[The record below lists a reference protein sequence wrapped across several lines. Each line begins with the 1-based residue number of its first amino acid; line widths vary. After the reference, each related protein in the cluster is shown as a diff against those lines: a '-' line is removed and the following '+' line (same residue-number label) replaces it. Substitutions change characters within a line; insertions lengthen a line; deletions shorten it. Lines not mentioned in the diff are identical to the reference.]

1 MSIFDFIKKGP
12 SAQTGANSAGSAVAG
27 AESAEILAN
36 LVLNTIDSGV
46 VIVLPTGVIEYINPA
61 AVSLLGGQMA
71 QNFLGA
77 KLEDILKLENGQG
90 VAIPA
95 QNNLVFYAV
104 NNGQNYTTREY
115 FLVNLQGQK
124 KPVAF
129 KIITAHSPKNERI
142 VTFYD
147 ITSELEAESEQTEFI
162 STASHEMRTPVASI
176 EGYLGLALNP
186 KTATIDERAKKYLE
200 EAHKSSQHLGKLFR
214 DLLDVT
220 KLDDKRIKA
229 HLLPIE
235 VTSTVRS
242 IAEGQIP
249 KMSEKNIHFTFGSS
263 SSANING
270 GRVINQEVFAAVDV
284 DFLREIINNLIENA
298 IKYTNNGGGIWVNV
312 RGDGDRVL
320 INVTD
325 TGIGISPE
333 DSKHVFQ
340 KFYRA
345 DNSETRTIGGTG
357 LGLYIVKERVEA
369 MSGSTWVESTFGE
382 GSTFYVAFPRLTY
395 EEYLRRKQI
404 EANTQAMTPQNSA
417 TSTPAVSASNENQI
431 PANENQ
437 NPAPMQYSTETTT
450 PGQVAAPA
458 VAPAAAPVSTTTN
471 TPIQT
476 EAPMQAPTE
485 TTIPTQEPATTPTM
499 MNAPIQTPAPA
510 QTPTVSTAPVQAP
523 APAPTEPVMPA
534 PTEPTASSAPAAPT
548 ETATSSTPVAP
559 MTPATPVMPATSTTQ
574 SNPFLQNST
583 TPTQNTPASP
593 TTPNTQNIPTA
604 PINPAPTPAA
614 TANPVSAPITPAN
627 PAPTPATPTNLT
639 MPTPPITPTNP
650 NILNK

>member
-12 SAQTGANSAGSAVAG
+12 GAQAGANSAGGAVAG

-46 VIVLPTGVIEYINPA
+46 IIVLSTGVIEYINPA
-61 AVSLLGGQMA
+61 AVSLLGGQMS

-229 HLLPIE
+229 HLTPIE

-249 KMSEKNIHFTFGSS
+249 KMSEKDIHFTFGSS
-263 SSANING
+263 SSANMNG

-404 EANTQAMTPQNSA
+404 EANTQAMTPQNSVA
-417 TSTPAVSASNENQI
+417 SNPAVSASNENQ
-431 PANENQ
+431 P
-437 NPAPMQYSTETTT
+437 PAPMQFSTEVTT
-450 PGQVAAPA
+450 PISAAT
-458 VAPAAAPVSTTTN
+458 PVSTTMN

-476 EAPMQAPTE
+476 ETPMQAQTAS
-485 TTIPTQEPATTPTM
+485 TTSI
-499 MNAPIQTPAPA
+499 
-510 QTPTVSTAPVQAP
+510 QAP
-523 APAPTEPVMPA
+523 APATAEPAASATPTVQTEPAAPSAPTAPITPAAPVMPA
-534 PTEPTASSAPAAPT
+534 
-548 ETATSSTPVAP
+548 
-559 MTPATPVMPATSTTQ
+559 MQ
-574 SNPFLQNST
+574 FNPFLQNSA
-583 TPTQNTPASP
+583 TPTQNAPASP
-593 TTPNTQNIPTA
+593 TVPNTQSIPTA
-604 PINPAPTPAA
+604 PINPDSTPAA
-614 TANPVSAPITPAN
+614 TVNPVSTPITPVN
-627 PAPTPATPTNLT
+627 PAPTQAAPINPS

>member
-12 SAQTGANSAGSAVAG
+12 GAQAGANSAGGAVAG

-46 VIVLPTGVIEYINPA
+46 IIVLPTGVIEYINPA

-229 HLLPIE
+229 HLTPIE

-263 SSANING
+263 SSANMNG

-404 EANTQAMTPQNSA
+404 EANTQAMTPQNSI
-417 TSTPAVSASNENQI
+417 ASVPNDSSPNKNQT

-437 NPAPMQYSTETTT
+437 NPASMQFPTETTT
-450 PGQVAAPA
+450 PTPV
-458 VAPAAAPVSTTTN
+458 AAPVSATMN
-471 TPIQT
+471 MSVQA
-476 EAPMQAPTE
+476 EAPMQAPTVS
-485 TTIPTQEPATTPTM
+485 TTP
-499 MNAPIQTPAPA
+499 IQASAPAPA
-510 QTPTVSTAPVQAP
+510 QTPTTSATPVQAP
-523 APAPTEPVMPA
+523 APAPSAANA
-534 PTEPTASSAPAAPT
+534 PTAPATQANPVVQANPFIQNPVSPAQTVTASAQN
-548 ETATSSTPVAP
+548 PVAP
-559 MTPATPVMPATSTTQ
+559 TQGATSPAHDMASPAQNTPATP
-574 SNPFLQNST
+574 
-583 TPTQNTPASP
+583 
-593 TTPNTQNIPTA
+593 
-604 PINPAPTPAA
+604 INPS
-614 TANPVSAPITPAN
+614 PVSAPTINSA
-627 PAPTPATPTNLT
+627 

>member
-12 SAQTGANSAGSAVAG
+12 GAQTGANSTGGAVAG

-46 VIVLPTGVIEYINPA
+46 IIVLPTGVIEYINPA

-229 HLLPIE
+229 HLTPIE

-263 SSANING
+263 SSANMNG

-417 TSTPAVSASNENQI
+417 SSVPKDSSPNENQT
-431 PANENQ
+431 PANKNQ
-437 NPAPMQYSTETTT
+437 NPAPMQYSTETTAPT
-450 PGQVAAPA
+450 PV
-458 VAPAAAPVSTTTN
+458 AAPVSTTMN
-471 TPIQT
+471 TPVQT
-476 EAPMQAPTE
+476 EAPMQAQT
-485 TTIPTQEPATTPTM
+485 ASAM
-499 MNAPIQTPAPA
+499 PI
-510 QTPTVSTAPVQAP
+510 QAP
-523 APAPTEPVMPA
+523 APVTTEATAPSVPVAPTEPAALSA
-534 PTEPTASSAPAAPT
+534 PT
-548 ETATSSTPVAP
+548 AP
-559 MTPATPVMPATSTTQ
+559 MAPATPVMPATSTTQ

-583 TPTQNTPASP
+583 TPTQNTPASS
-593 TTPNTQNIPTA
+593 TAPNTQNIPTA
-604 PINPAPTPAA
+604 PINPVPTSA
-614 TANPVSAPITPAN
+614 TPVNPVSTPITPAN
-627 PAPTPATPTNLT
+627 PAQTPAAPISPS

>member
-12 SAQTGANSAGSAVAG
+12 GAQTGANSAGSAVAG

-263 SSANING
+263 SSANMNG

-404 EANTQAMTPQNSA
+404 EANTQAMTPQNSIA
-417 TSTPAVSASNENQI
+417 SAPSNSTPSVSEPSENQ
-431 PANENQ
+431 A
-437 NPAPMQYSTETTT
+437 PAPMQFSTETTT
-450 PGQVAAPA
+450 PIPA
-458 VAPAAAPVSTTTN
+458 VAPVSTTMN

-476 EAPMQAPTE
+476 EAPVQAPTVS
-485 TTIPTQEPATTPTM
+485 TIPTQEPATTPTM
-499 MNAPIQTPAPA
+499 TNAPIQTPAPA
-510 QTPTVSTAPVQAP
+510 QTPTVSTALVQTP
-523 APAPTEPVMPA
+523 APAINLETA
-534 PTEPTASSAPAAPT
+534 ASSAPAAPT

-559 MTPATPVMPATSTTQ
+559 MTPAAPIMSTIQ
-574 SNPFLQNST
+574 SNSFLQNSA
-583 TPTQNTPASP
+583 TPAQNTPASP

-627 PAPTPATPTNLT
+627 PAPTPAAPTNLT

>member
-12 SAQTGANSAGSAVAG
+12 GAQTGANSAGGAVAG

-46 VIVLPTGVIEYINPA
+46 IIVLPTGVIEYINPA
-61 AVSLLGGQMA
+61 AVSLLGGQVA

-200 EAHKSSQHLGKLFR
+200 EAKKSSQHLGKLFR

-229 HLLPIE
+229 HLTPIE
-235 VTSTVRS
+235 ITSTVRS

-263 SSANING
+263 SSANMNG

-404 EANTQAMTPQNSA
+404 EANTQAMTPQNSVA
-417 TSTPAVSASNENQI
+417 STPNISTPSVSEPSENQ
-431 PANENQ
+431 A
-437 NPAPMQYSTETTT
+437 PAPMQFPTETTT
-450 PGQVAAPA
+450 PAPA
-458 VAPAAAPVSTTTN
+458 VAPVSTTMN

-476 EAPMQAPTE
+476 EAPVQAQTASSTSTQAP
-485 TTIPTQEPATTPTM
+485 AL
-499 MNAPIQTPAPA
+499 A
-510 QTPTVSTAPVQAP
+510 QTPTVSTTPVQAP
-523 APAPTEPVMPA
+523 APAPTESAISA
-534 PTEPTASSAPAAPT
+534 PTEPAASSAPAAPMIP
-548 ETATSSTPVAP
+548 AAPVVSA
-559 MTPATPVMPATSTTQ
+559 MPTTQ
-574 SNPFLQNST
+574 TNPFLLNSA
-583 TPTQNTPASP
+583 TPAQNTPASS
-593 TTPNTQNIPTA
+593 TTPNAQSVATTLA
-604 PINPAPTPAA
+604 NPAPTQAA
-614 TANPVSAPITPAN
+614 TVNPVSNPITPAN
-627 PAPTPATPTNLT
+627 PNPTSATPINPA

>member
-12 SAQTGANSAGSAVAG
+12 GAQTGANSTGGAVAG

-46 VIVLPTGVIEYINPA
+46 IIVLPTGVIEYINPA

-129 KIITAHSPKNERI
+129 KVITAHSQKNERI

-263 SSANING
+263 SSANMNG

-404 EANTQAMTPQNSA
+404 EANTQAMTPQNSVA
-417 TSTPAVSASNENQI
+417 SNPAVSASSENQT
-431 PANENQ
+431 
-437 NPAPMQYSTETTT
+437 PAPMQFPTETTT
-450 PGQVAAPA
+450 PGQV
-458 VAPAAAPVSTTTN
+458 VAPVSTTTN
-471 TPIQT
+471 TPVQT
-476 EAPMQAPTE
+476 EAPMQ
-485 TTIPTQEPATTPTM
+485 TPTVS
-499 MNAPIQTPAPA
+499 NTPIQTETPMQVPTTSATLIQAPAPA
-510 QTPTVSTAPVQAP
+510 QTPTVSTTPIQV
-523 APAPTEPVMPA
+523 PAPTL
-534 PTEPTASSAPAAPT
+534 TEPTASSAPAAPI
-548 ETATSSTPVAP
+548 TPASPV
-559 MTPATPVMPATSTTQ
+559 TPATPVISNASTTPATPVTPTTSPTPATPAAPVMQ
-574 SNPFLQNST
+574 TNPFLQNT
-583 TPTQNTPASP
+583 TPTSQTTPA
-593 TTPNTQNIPTA
+593 A
-604 PINPAPTPAA
+604 PIN
-614 TANPVSAPITPAN
+614 SA
-627 PAPTPATPTNLT
+627 

>member
-12 SAQTGANSAGSAVAG
+12 GAQAGANSAGGAVAG

-46 VIVLPTGVIEYINPA
+46 IIVLPTGVIEYINPA

-147 ITSELEAESEQTEFI
+147 ISSELEAESEQTEFI

-263 SSANING
+263 SSANMNG

-404 EANTQAMTPQNSA
+404 EANTQAMTPQNSVA
-417 TSTPAVSASNENQI
+417 SNPAVSASNENQT
-431 PANENQ
+431 PT
-437 NPAPMQYSTETTT
+437 PMQFSTEMTT
-450 PGQVAAPA
+450 PSQAA
-458 VAPAAAPVSTTTN
+458 VPVSTTMN
-471 TPIQT
+471 TPVQT
-476 EAPMQAPTE
+476 EAPMQAQT
-485 TTIPTQEPATTPTM
+485 ASAM
-499 MNAPIQTPAPA
+499 PI
-510 QTPTVSTAPVQAP
+510 QAP
-523 APAPTEPVMPA
+523 APVTTEATAPSVPVAPTEPAALSA
-534 PTEPTASSAPAAPT
+534 PT
-548 ETATSSTPVAP
+548 AP
-559 MTPATPVMPATSTTQ
+559 MAPATPVMPATSTTQ

-583 TPTQNTPASP
+583 TPAQNTPASP

-627 PAPTPATPTNLT
+627 PAPTPAAPTNLT
-639 MPTPPITPTNP
+639 MPTPSITPTNP

>member
-12 SAQTGANSAGSAVAG
+12 GAQTGANSTGGAVTG

-46 VIVLPTGVIEYINPA
+46 IIVLSTGVIEYINPA

-129 KIITAHSPKNERI
+129 KVITAHSPKNERI

-214 DLLDVT
+214 GLLDVT

-263 SSANING
+263 SSANMNG
-270 GRVINQEVFAAVDV
+270 GRVINQEVFAAIDV

-369 MSGSTWVESTFGE
+369 MSGSAWVESTFGE

-417 TSTPAVSASNENQI
+417 TSTPAVSTPNENQT
-431 PANENQ
+431 
-437 NPAPMQYSTETTT
+437 PAPIQFPTETTAPT
-450 PGQVAAPA
+450 PVAT
-458 VAPAAAPVSTTTN
+458 PVSTTTN

-476 EAPMQAPTE
+476 EASMQTPTAS
-485 TTIPTQEPATTPTM
+485 TIPTQAPAQTPTM
-499 MNAPIQTPAPA
+499 TNAPIQTPAPA
-510 QTPTVSTAPVQAP
+510 QTPTVSTALVQTP
-523 APAPTEPVMPA
+523 APATTESVMP
-534 PTEPTASSAPAAPT
+534 APT
-548 ETATSSTPVAP
+548 ETATSSAPVAP
-559 MTPATPVMPATSTTQ
+559 MTPAAPVMPAMQ
-574 SNPFLQNST
+574 FNPFLQNSA
-583 TPTQNTPASP
+583 TPAQNTSASP
-593 TTPNTQNIPTA
+593 TAPNTQGIPTA

-614 TANPVSAPITPAN
+614 TVNPVSTPITLAN
-627 PAPTPATPTNLT
+627 PIPTPAAPINSA

>member
-12 SAQTGANSAGSAVAG
+12 GAQTGANGTGGAVAG

-46 VIVLPTGVIEYINPA
+46 IIVLSTGVIEYINPA

-263 SSANING
+263 SSANMNG

-404 EANTQAMTPQNSA
+404 EANTQAMTPRNSA
-417 TSTPAVSASNENQI
+417 SVPKDSSPNENQT
-431 PANENQ
+431 PAS
-437 NPAPMQYSTETTT
+437 MQFPTETTT
-450 PGQVAAPA
+450 PI
-458 VAPAAAPVSTTTN
+458 PAAAPVSTTMN

-476 EAPMQAPTE
+476 ETPMQAQTASATSVQAAAPAPAQSS
-485 TTIPTQEPATTPTM
+485 TTSSS
-499 MNAPIQTPAPA
+499 PIQAPAPA
-510 QTPTVSTAPVQAP
+510 QTPTVSTAPVQTP
-523 APAPTEPVMPA
+523 APA
-534 PTEPTASSAPAAPT
+534 PTEPTASSAP
-548 ETATSSTPVAP
+548 VAP
-559 MTPATPVMPATSTTQ
+559 MTPASPVMSTIQ
-574 SNPFLQNST
+574 SNPFLQNSA
-583 TPTQNTPASP
+583 TPAQNTPASP

-614 TANPVSAPITPAN
+614 TVNPVSTPITLAN
-627 PAPTPATPTNLT
+627 PTPTPAAPINSA

>member
-12 SAQTGANSAGSAVAG
+12 GAQMGANSSGGAVAG

-46 VIVLPTGVIEYINPA
+46 IIVLSTGVIEYINPA

-95 QNNLVFYAV
+95 QNNLVFHAV

-129 KIITAHSPKNERI
+129 KVITAHSPKNERI

-229 HLLPIE
+229 HLTPIE

-263 SSANING
+263 SSANMNG
-270 GRVINQEVFAAVDV
+270 GRVINQEVFAAIDV

-404 EANTQAMTPQNSA
+404 EANTQAMTPQNSVA
-417 TSTPAVSASNENQI
+417 SNPAVSASNENQ
-431 PANENQ
+431 P
-437 NPAPMQYSTETTT
+437 PAPMQFSTEVTT
-450 PGQVAAPA
+450 PISAAT
-458 VAPAAAPVSTTTN
+458 PVSTTMN

-476 EAPMQAPTE
+476 ETPMQAQTAS
-485 TTIPTQEPATTPTM
+485 TTSI
-499 MNAPIQTPAPA
+499 
-510 QTPTVSTAPVQAP
+510 QAP
-523 APAPTEPVMPA
+523 APATAEPAASATPTVQTEPAAPSAPTAPITPAAPVMPA
-534 PTEPTASSAPAAPT
+534 
-548 ETATSSTPVAP
+548 
-559 MTPATPVMPATSTTQ
+559 MQ
-574 SNPFLQNST
+574 FNPFLQNSA
-583 TPTQNTPASP
+583 TPTQNAPASP
-593 TTPNTQNIPTA
+593 TVPNTQSIPTA
-604 PINPAPTPAA
+604 PINPDSTPAA
-614 TANPVSAPITPAN
+614 TVNPVSTPITPVN
-627 PAPTPATPTNLT
+627 PAPTQAAPINPS

>member
-12 SAQTGANSAGSAVAG
+12 GAQAGVNSAGGAVAG

-36 LVLNTIDSGV
+36 LVLNTTDSGV
-46 VIVLPTGVIEYINPA
+46 IIVLPTGVIEYINPA

-104 NNGQNYTTREY
+104 NNGQNYTTRGY

-129 KIITAHSPKNERI
+129 KVITAHTPKNERI

-147 ITSELEAESEQTEFI
+147 ITSELEAENEQAEFI

-200 EAHKSSQHLGKLFR
+200 EAKKSSQHLGKLFR

-229 HLLPIE
+229 HLTPIE

-263 SSANING
+263 SSANMNG

-404 EANTQAMTPQNSA
+404 EANTQAMTPQNSVA
-417 TSTPAVSASNENQI
+417 STPAVSGSNENQT
-431 PANENQ
+431 
-437 NPAPMQYSTETTT
+437 PAPIQFPAEATTSI
-450 PGQVAAPA
+450 
-458 VAPAAAPVSTTTN
+458 PAAAPVSTTMN
-471 TPIQT
+471 MPVQA
-476 EAPMQAPTE
+476 EAPMQAPTVS
-485 TTIPTQEPATTPTM
+485 ATPT
-499 MNAPIQTPAPA
+499 
-510 QTPTVSTAPVQAP
+510 QAP
-523 APAPTEPVMPA
+523 APAPTEP
-534 PTEPTASSAPAAPT
+534 TASSTPAAPIT
-548 ETATSSTPVAP
+548 PASPVTPV
-559 MTPATPVMPATSTTQ
+559 TSTTQ
-574 SNPFLQNST
+574 SNPFLQNNA
-583 TPTQNTPASP
+583 TPAQNTPASP
-593 TTPNTQNIPTA
+593 TALNAQSVATTLAN
-604 PINPAPTPAA
+604 PTPTQA
-614 TANPVSAPITPAN
+614 TTINPVSTPITPAN
-627 PAPTPATPTNLT
+627 PAPAPAAPINST

>member
-12 SAQTGANSAGSAVAG
+12 SAQAGANSAGGAVAG

-46 VIVLPTGVIEYINPA
+46 IIVLPTGVIEYINPA

-115 FLVNLQGQK
+115 FLINLQGQK

-129 KIITAHSPKNERI
+129 KVITAHSPKNERI

-229 HLLPIE
+229 HLTPIE

-249 KMSEKNIHFTFGSS
+249 KMSEKDIHFTFGSS
-263 SSANING
+263 SSANMNG

-404 EANTQAMTPQNSA
+404 EANTQAMTPQNSVA
-417 TSTPAVSASNENQI
+417 SNPAVSASSENQT
-431 PANENQ
+431 
-437 NPAPMQYSTETTT
+437 PAPMQFSTDTIT
-450 PGQVAAPA
+450 PNPAAAPA
-458 VAPAAAPVSTTTN
+458 VTPATAPASATIN

-476 EAPMQAPTE
+476 EAPIQVPTVS
-485 TTIPTQEPATTPTM
+485 TIPTQAPATTPTM
-499 MNAPIQTPAPA
+499 TNAPIQTPAPA
-510 QTPTVSTAPVQAP
+510 QTPTASTALVQTP

-559 MTPATPVMPATSTTQ
+559 MTPAAPVMSANPVISNVSTTPSTPATQTTSPTPATPVTPTTSPTPATPAAPVMQT
-574 SNPFLQNST
+574 NPFLQNT
-583 TPTQNTPASP
+583 TPTSQNTPATLINSAM
-593 TTPNTQNIPTA
+593 PN
-604 PINPAPTPAA
+604 
-614 TANPVSAPITPAN
+614 
-627 PAPTPATPTNLT
+627 
-639 MPTPPITPTNP
+639 PPITPTNP

>member
-12 SAQTGANSAGSAVAG
+12 ATQTTASNTSGAVAG

-46 VIVLPTGVIEYINPA
+46 IIVLPTGVIEYINPA

-263 SSANING
+263 SSANMNG
-270 GRVINQEVFAAVDV
+270 GRVINQEVFAAIDV

-298 IKYTNNGGGIWVNV
+298 IKYTNTGGGIWVNV

-417 TSTPAVSASNENQI
+417 ASVPKDSSPNENQN

-437 NPAPMQYSTETTT
+437 NPASMQFQTETTT
-450 PGQVAAPA
+450 PTPV
-458 VAPAAAPVSTTTN
+458 AAPVSATMNTPMQTETPMQAPTVLN

-476 EAPMQAPTE
+476 PAPAQTITAS
-485 TTIPTQEPATTPTM
+485 TT
-499 MNAPIQTPAPA
+499 PIQTPAPA
-510 QTPTVSTAPVQAP
+510 QTPTVSTTPIQV
-523 APAPTEPVMPA
+523 PAPTL
-534 PTEPTASSAPAAPT
+534 TEPTASSAPAAPI
-548 ETATSSTPVAP
+548 TPASPV
-559 MTPATPVMPATSTTQ
+559 TPATPVISNASTTPATPVTPTTSPTPATPAAPVMQ
-574 SNPFLQNST
+574 TNPFLQNT
-583 TPTQNTPASP
+583 TPTSQT
-593 TTPNTQNIPTA
+593 
-604 PINPAPTPAA
+604 
-614 TANPVSAPITPAN
+614 
-627 PAPTPATPTNLT
+627 TPATPINTN

>member
-12 SAQTGANSAGSAVAG
+12 GAQTGANSTGGAVAG

-46 VIVLPTGVIEYINPA
+46 IIVLPTGVIEYINPA

-129 KIITAHSPKNERI
+129 KNITAHSPKNERI

-263 SSANING
+263 SSANMNG

-417 TSTPAVSASNENQI
+417 TSTPAVSTPNENQT
-431 PANENQ
+431 
-437 NPAPMQYSTETTT
+437 PAPIQFPTETTAPT
-450 PGQVAAPA
+450 PVAT
-458 VAPAAAPVSTTTN
+458 PVSTTTN

-476 EAPMQAPTE
+476 EASMQTPTAS
-485 TTIPTQEPATTPTM
+485 TIPTQAPAQTPTM
-499 MNAPIQTPAPA
+499 TNAPIQTPAPA
-510 QTPTVSTAPVQAP
+510 QTPTASTAPVQAP
-523 APAPTEPVMPA
+523 APAPTESVIPA
-534 PTEPTASSAPAAPT
+534 PTEPSVLSA
-548 ETATSSTPVAP
+548 PVAP
-559 MTPATPVMPATSTTQ
+559 TAPGAPVMSANPVISNVSTTPSTPATPTTS
-574 SNPFLQNST
+574 
-583 TPTQNTPASP
+583 
-593 TTPNTQNIPTA
+593 
-604 PINPAPTPAA
+604 
-614 TANPVSAPITPAN
+614 
-627 PAPTPATPTNLT
+627 PTPATPTAPVMQTNPFLQNTTPTTQNTPATPINPT

>member
-12 SAQTGANSAGSAVAG
+12 GAQAGANSAGGAVAG

-46 VIVLPTGVIEYINPA
+46 IIVLPTGVIEYINPA
-61 AVSLLGGQMA
+61 AVSLLGGQVA

-229 HLLPIE
+229 HLTPIE

-263 SSANING
+263 SSANMNG
-270 GRVINQEVFAAVDV
+270 GRVINQEVFAAIDV

-404 EANTQAMTPQNSA
+404 EANTQAMTPQNSVA
-417 TSTPAVSASNENQI
+417 SNPAVSASSENQTSVPTDFAAQTQPQTMPTAAPVQI
-431 PANENQ
+431 PAPAPSEAITPAQAEVPTPTIANTPVQ
-437 NPAPMQYSTETTT
+437 TQAPMQT
-450 PGQVAAPA
+450 
-458 VAPAAAPVSTTTN
+458 
-471 TPIQT
+471 QT
-476 EAPMQAPTE
+476 AS
-485 TTIPTQEPATTPTM
+485 ATS
-499 MNAPIQTPAPA
+499 IQTPTASA
-510 QTPTVSTAPVQAP
+510 TPTQTP

-534 PTEPTASSAPAAPT
+534 PTEPSVLSA
-548 ETATSSTPVAP
+548 PVAP
-559 MTPATPVMPATSTTQ
+559 TAPGAPVMPPAPVMQT
-574 SNPFLQNST
+574 NPFLQNST
-583 TPTQNTPASP
+583 TPAQNTPAIP
-593 TTPNTQNIPTA
+593 TTPNTQAMPTA
-604 PINPAPTPAA
+604 PTNPTPDPA
-614 TANPVSAPITPAN
+614 TTINPVSTPITPAN
-627 PAPTPATPTNLT
+627 PTTTSDAPINAN

>member
-12 SAQTGANSAGSAVAG
+12 GAQTGANSTGGAVAG

-46 VIVLPTGVIEYINPA
+46 IIVLPTGVIEYINPA

-229 HLLPIE
+229 HLTPIE

-263 SSANING
+263 SSANMNG

-404 EANTQAMTPQNSA
+404 EVNTQAMTPQNSV
-417 TSTPAVSASNENQI
+417 TSTPAVSASNENQT
-431 PANENQ
+431 PASIQ
-437 NPAPMQYSTETTT
+437 FSTEATTL
-450 PGQVAAPA
+450 
-458 VAPAAAPVSTTTN
+458 APAAAPVSTVMN

-476 EAPMQAPTE
+476 EAPIQTPTVS
-485 TTIPTQEPATTPTM
+485 TIPTQEPA
-499 MNAPIQTPAPA
+499 PAP
-510 QTPTVSTAPVQAP
+510 TESVI
-523 APAPTEPVMPA
+523 PAPTEPSVQ
-534 PTEPTASSAPAAPT
+534 SAPAAPT
-548 ETATSSTPVAP
+548 APGTPV
-559 MTPATPVMPATSTTQ
+559 MTPAPAAQ
-574 SNPFLQNST
+574 INPFLQNSA
-583 TPTQNTPASP
+583 TPAQNTSASP
-593 TTPNTQNIPTA
+593 TAPNTQGIPTA

-614 TANPVSAPITPAN
+614 TVNPVSTPITLAN
-627 PAPTPATPTNLT
+627 PTPTPAAPINSA

>member
-12 SAQTGANSAGSAVAG
+12 GAQTGANSTGGAVAG

-46 VIVLPTGVIEYINPA
+46 IIVLSTGVIEYINPA

-129 KIITAHSPKNERI
+129 KVITAHSPKNERI

-229 HLLPIE
+229 HLTPIE

-263 SSANING
+263 SSANMNG

-404 EANTQAMTPQNSA
+404 EANTQAMTPQNSVA
-417 TSTPAVSASNENQI
+417 SAPKDSSPNENQN
-431 PANENQ
+431 PDNENQ
-437 NPAPMQYSTETTT
+437 NPASMQFSTETTAPT
-450 PGQVAAPA
+450 PV
-458 VAPAAAPVSTTTN
+458 AAPVSTTMN
-471 TPIQT
+471 TPMQT
-476 EAPMQAPTE
+476 EAPMQAPTVS
-485 TTIPTQEPATTPTM
+485 AM
-499 MNAPIQTPAPA
+499 PIQASAPAPA
-510 QTPTVSTAPVQAP
+510 QTPTASATPVQAP
-523 APAPTEPVMPA
+523 APAPSAANA
-534 PTEPTASSAPAAPT
+534 PTAPATQANPVVQANPFIQNPVSPAQTVTASAQN
-548 ETATSSTPVAP
+548 PVAP
-559 MTPATPVMPATSTTQ
+559 TQGATSPAHDIASPAQNTPATP
-574 SNPFLQNST
+574 
-583 TPTQNTPASP
+583 
-593 TTPNTQNIPTA
+593 
-604 PINPAPTPAA
+604 INPS
-614 TANPVSAPITPAN
+614 PVSAPTIN
-627 PAPTPATPTNLT
+627 PA
-639 MPTPPITPTNP
+639 MPNPPIMPTNP

>member
-1 MSIFDFIKKGP
+1 MSIFDFIKKGAG
-12 SAQTGANSAGSAVAG
+12 AQAGANGTGGAVAG

-46 VIVLPTGVIEYINPA
+46 IIVLPTGVIEYINPA

-263 SSANING
+263 SSANMNG

-404 EANTQAMTPQNSA
+404 EANTQAMTPQSSVASN
-417 TSTPAVSASNENQI
+417 PAVSASNENQT
-431 PANENQ
+431 
-437 NPAPMQYSTETTT
+437 PAPIQVPAKATTSI
-450 PGQVAAPA
+450 
-458 VAPAAAPVSTTTN
+458 PAAAPVSTTMN
-471 TPIQT
+471 MPVQA
-476 EAPMQAPTE
+476 EAPMQAPASVQTPTVS
-485 TTIPTQEPATTPTM
+485 TTPIQAPAQTPTM
-499 MNAPIQTPAPA
+499 TNAPIQTPAPA
-510 QTPTVSTAPVQAP
+510 QTPTASTAPVQAP
-523 APAPTEPVMPA
+523 APAPTESVIPA
-534 PTEPTASSAPAAPT
+534 PTEPSVLSA
-548 ETATSSTPVAP
+548 PVAP
-559 MTPATPVMPATSTTQ
+559 TAPGAPVMSANPVISNVSTTPSTPATTTTS
-574 SNPFLQNST
+574 
-583 TPTQNTPASP
+583 
-593 TTPNTQNIPTA
+593 
-604 PINPAPTPAA
+604 
-614 TANPVSAPITPAN
+614 
-627 PAPTPATPTNLT
+627 PTPATPTAPVMQTNPFLQNTTPTTQNTPATPINPT

>member
-12 SAQTGANSAGSAVAG
+12 SAQTGANSAGGAVAG

-46 VIVLPTGVIEYINPA
+46 IIVLPTGVIEYINPA

-229 HLLPIE
+229 HLTPIE

-249 KMSEKNIHFTFGSS
+249 KMSEKDIHFTFGSS
-263 SSANING
+263 SSANMNG

-417 TSTPAVSASNENQI
+417 TSTPAVSTPNENQT
-431 PANENQ
+431 
-437 NPAPMQYSTETTT
+437 PAPIQFPTETTAPT
-450 PGQVAAPA
+450 PVAT
-458 VAPAAAPVSTTTN
+458 PVSTTTN

-476 EAPMQAPTE
+476 EASMQTPTAS
-485 TTIPTQEPATTPTM
+485 TIPTQAPAQTPTM
-499 MNAPIQTPAPA
+499 TNAPIQTPAPA
-510 QTPTVSTAPVQAP
+510 QTPTASTAPVQAP
-523 APAPTEPVMPA
+523 APAPTESVIPA
-534 PTEPTASSAPAAPT
+534 PTEPSVLSA
-548 ETATSSTPVAP
+548 PVAP
-559 MTPATPVMPATSTTQ
+559 TAPGAPVMSANPVISNVSTTPSTPATPTTS
-574 SNPFLQNST
+574 
-583 TPTQNTPASP
+583 
-593 TTPNTQNIPTA
+593 
-604 PINPAPTPAA
+604 
-614 TANPVSAPITPAN
+614 
-627 PAPTPATPTNLT
+627 PTPATPTAPVMQTNPFLQNTTPTTQNTPATPINPT

>member
-1 MSIFDFIKKGP
+1 M
-12 SAQTGANSAGSAVAG
+12 GANSASGAVAG

-46 VIVLPTGVIEYINPA
+46 IIVLSTGVIEYINPA

-115 FLVNLQGQK
+115 FLINLQGQK

-229 HLLPIE
+229 HLTPIE

-263 SSANING
+263 SSANMNG

-417 TSTPAVSASNENQI
+417 TSTPAVSTPNENQT
-431 PANENQ
+431 
-437 NPAPMQYSTETTT
+437 PAPIQFPTETTT
-450 PGQVAAPA
+450 PTPVAAP
-458 VAPAAAPVSTTTN
+458 V
-471 TPIQT
+471 
-476 EAPMQAPTE
+476 
-485 TTIPTQEPATTPTM
+485 
-499 MNAPIQTPAPA
+499 QTPAPA
-510 QTPTVSTAPVQAP
+510 PSEAITPAQAEVSTPTIANTPVQTQVPMQRPTTSTMPVQTSAPAPTPTASATPVQAT
-523 APAPTEPVMPA
+523 APAPTES
-534 PTEPTASSAPAAPT
+534 TASSAPAAP
-548 ETATSSTPVAP
+548 
-559 MTPATPVMPATSTTQ
+559 MTPAAPVMSTIQ
-574 SNPFLQNST
+574 SNSFLQNSA
-583 TPTQNTPASP
+583 TPAQNTPASP
-593 TTPNTQNIPTA
+593 TTPNTQNILTA

-627 PAPTPATPTNLT
+627 PAPTPAAPTNLT

>member
-12 SAQTGANSAGSAVAG
+12 GAQAGVNSAGGAVAG
-27 AESAEILAN
+27 TEGAEILAN
-36 LVLNTIDSGV
+36 LVLNTTDSGV
-46 VIVLPTGVIEYINPA
+46 IIVLPTGVIEYINPA

-104 NNGQNYTTREY
+104 NNGQNYTTRGY

-147 ITSELEAESEQTEFI
+147 ITSELEAESEQAEFI

-229 HLLPIE
+229 HLTPIE

-263 SSANING
+263 SSANMNG

-404 EANTQAMTPQNSA
+404 EANTQAMTPQNSVA
-417 TSTPAVSASNENQI
+417 SNPAVSASNENQT
-431 PANENQ
+431 
-437 NPAPMQYSTETTT
+437 PAPMQFPTEEDALT
-450 PGQVAAPA
+450 
-458 VAPAAAPVSTTTN
+458 PAAAPVSATMN

-476 EAPMQAPTE
+476 EAPMQAPTVSAML
-485 TTIPTQEPATTPTM
+485 TQA
-499 MNAPIQTPAPA
+499 PAPT
-510 QTPTVSTAPVQAP
+510 QTPTVSATPTQMP
-523 APAPTEPVMPA
+523 APTPTESAISAPTEPA
-534 PTEPTASSAPAAPT
+534 ASSAPAAPIT
-548 ETATSSTPVAP
+548 PASPVTPV
-559 MTPATPVMPATSTTQ
+559 TSTTQ
-574 SNPFLQNST
+574 SNPFLQNSA
-583 TPTQNTPASP
+583 TPAQNTPASP
-593 TTPNTQNIPTA
+593 TAPNAQSVAITLAN
-604 PINPAPTPAA
+604 PTPTQTA
-614 TANPVSAPITPAN
+614 TVNPVSTPITPAN
-627 PAPTPATPTNLT
+627 PTPTPATPINPT

-650 NILNK
+650 NILKK

>member
-12 SAQTGANSAGSAVAG
+12 GAQTGVNSAGGAVAG

-46 VIVLPTGVIEYINPA
+46 IIVLPTGVIEYINPA

-104 NNGQNYTTREY
+104 NNGQNYTTRGY

-229 HLLPIE
+229 HLTPIE

-263 SSANING
+263 SSANMNG

-404 EANTQAMTPQNSA
+404 EANTQAMTPQNSVA
-417 TSTPAVSASNENQI
+417 SAPNISTPSVSEPSENQ
-431 PANENQ
+431 A
-437 NPAPMQYSTETTT
+437 PAPMQFPTETTT
-450 PGQVAAPA
+450 P
-458 VAPAAAPVSTTTN
+458 APAAAPVSTTMN

-476 EAPMQAPTE
+476 EAPMQAPTVS
-485 TTIPTQEPATTPTM
+485 TT
-499 MNAPIQTPAPA
+499 PIQTSAPAPIEPTALSTPAVPATPVAPVMPSAPA
-510 QTPTVSTAPVQAP
+510 QTPTASSAPTQAP
-523 APAPTEPVMPA
+523 APAPSATNA
-534 PTEPTASSAPAAPT
+534 PTAPATQANPVVQANPFIQNPVSPAQTVTASAQNPVTPTQGVTSPAHDMASP
-548 ETATSSTPVAP
+548 AQN
-559 MTPATPVMPATSTTQ
+559 TPATP
-574 SNPFLQNST
+574 
-583 TPTQNTPASP
+583 
-593 TTPNTQNIPTA
+593 
-604 PINPAPTPAA
+604 INPS
-614 TANPVSAPITPAN
+614 PVSAPTINSA
-627 PAPTPATPTNLT
+627 

>member
-12 SAQTGANSAGSAVAG
+12 GAQAGANSAGGAVAG

-46 VIVLPTGVIEYINPA
+46 IIVLSTGVIEYINPA

-90 VAIPA
+90 VVIPA

-200 EAHKSSQHLGKLFR
+200 EAKKSSQHLGKLFR

-229 HLLPIE
+229 HLTPIE

-263 SSANING
+263 SSANMNG

-404 EANTQAMTPQNSA
+404 EANTQAMTPQNSVA
-417 TSTPAVSASNENQI
+417 SAPNISTPSVSEPSENQ
-431 PANENQ
+431 A
-437 NPAPMQYSTETTT
+437 PAPMQFPTETTT
-450 PGQVAAPA
+450 PAPA
-458 VAPAAAPVSTTTN
+458 VAPVSTTTN
-471 TPIQT
+471 MPIQT
-476 EAPMQAPTE
+476 EAPMQAPTVS
-485 TTIPTQEPATTPTM
+485 TTPVQAPAPAQTLTTSTTPTQ
-499 MNAPIQTPAPA
+499 APAPA
-510 QTPTVSTAPVQAP
+510 QTPTTSATPVQAP
-523 APAPTEPVMPA
+523 APAPSAANA
-534 PTEPTASSAPAAPT
+534 PTAPATQANPVVQANPFIQNPVSPAQTVTASAQN
-548 ETATSSTPVAP
+548 PVAP
-559 MTPATPVMPATSTTQ
+559 TQGATSPAHDMASPAQNTPATP
-574 SNPFLQNST
+574 
-583 TPTQNTPASP
+583 
-593 TTPNTQNIPTA
+593 
-604 PINPAPTPAA
+604 INPS
-614 TANPVSAPITPAN
+614 PVSAPTINSA
-627 PAPTPATPTNLT
+627 

>member
-12 SAQTGANSAGSAVAG
+12 SAQTGINSAGGVVAG

-46 VIVLPTGVIEYINPA
+46 IIVLSTGVIEYINPA

-90 VAIPA
+90 VTIPA

-129 KIITAHSPKNERI
+129 KVITAHSPKNERI

-229 HLLPIE
+229 HLTPIE

-263 SSANING
+263 SSANMNG

-404 EANTQAMTPQNSA
+404 EANTQAMTPQNSVA
-417 TSTPAVSASNENQI
+417 SNPAVSASSENQT
-431 PANENQ
+431 
-437 NPAPMQYSTETTT
+437 PAPMQFPTETTT
-450 PGQVAAPA
+450 PGQV
-458 VAPAAAPVSTTTN
+458 VAPVSTTTN
-471 TPIQT
+471 TPVQT
-476 EAPMQAPTE
+476 EAPMQ
-485 TTIPTQEPATTPTM
+485 TPTVS
-499 MNAPIQTPAPA
+499 NTPIQTETPMQVPTTSATLIQAPAPA
-510 QTPTVSTAPVQAP
+510 QTPTVSTTPIQV
-523 APAPTEPVMPA
+523 PAPTL
-534 PTEPTASSAPAAPT
+534 TEPTASSAPAAPI
-548 ETATSSTPVAP
+548 TPASPV
-559 MTPATPVMPATSTTQ
+559 TPATPVISNASTTPATPVTPTTSPTPATPAAPVMQ
-574 SNPFLQNST
+574 TNPFLQNT
-583 TPTQNTPASP
+583 TPTSQT
-593 TTPNTQNIPTA
+593 
-604 PINPAPTPAA
+604 
-614 TANPVSAPITPAN
+614 
-627 PAPTPATPTNLT
+627 TPATPINTN
-639 MPTPPITPTNP
+639 MPTPPITPTNT

>member
-12 SAQTGANSAGSAVAG
+12 GAQTGANGTGGAVAG

-46 VIVLPTGVIEYINPA
+46 IIVLPTGVIEYINPA

-229 HLLPIE
+229 HLTPIE

-263 SSANING
+263 SSANMNG

-404 EANTQAMTPQNSA
+404 EANTQAMTPQNSVA
-417 TSTPAVSASNENQI
+417 SAPSNSTPSVSEPSENQ
-431 PANENQ
+431 A
-437 NPAPMQYSTETTT
+437 PAPMQFSTETTT
-450 PGQVAAPA
+450 PIPA
-458 VAPAAAPVSTTTN
+458 VAPVSTTMN

-476 EAPMQAPTE
+476 EAPVQAPTVS
-485 TTIPTQEPATTPTM
+485 TIPTQEPATTPTM
-499 MNAPIQTPAPA
+499 TNAPIQTPAPA
-510 QTPTVSTAPVQAP
+510 QTPTVSTALVQTP
-523 APAPTEPVMPA
+523 APAINLETA
-534 PTEPTASSAPAAPT
+534 ASSAPAAPT

-559 MTPATPVMPATSTTQ
+559 MTPAAPIMSTIQ
-574 SNPFLQNST
+574 SNSFLQNSA
-583 TPTQNTPASP
+583 TPAQNTPASP

-627 PAPTPATPTNLT
+627 PAPTPAAPTNLT

>member
-12 SAQTGANSAGSAVAG
+12 SAQAGANSAGGAVAG

-46 VIVLPTGVIEYINPA
+46 IIVLPTGVIEYINPA

-129 KIITAHSPKNERI
+129 KVITAHSPKNERI

-229 HLLPIE
+229 HLTPIE

-263 SSANING
+263 SSANMNG

-382 GSTFYVAFPRLTY
+382 GSTFYVVFPRLTY

-404 EANTQAMTPQNSA
+404 EANTQAMTPQNTA
-417 TSTPAVSASNENQI
+417 TSASDTSAPSENQT
-431 PANENQ
+431 
-437 NPAPMQYSTETTT
+437 PAPMQFPAEATTLT
-450 PGQVAAPA
+450 PA
-458 VAPAAAPVSTTTN
+458 VAPVSTTMN

-476 EAPMQAPTE
+476 EAPMQAPTVS
-485 TTIPTQEPATTPTM
+485 TTPV
-499 MNAPIQTPAPA
+499 QVSAPA
-510 QTPTVSTAPVQAP
+510 QAPIASSTPTQAP
-523 APAPTEPVMPA
+523 APAPTEPAIPAPAEPSMPA
-534 PTEPTASSAPAAPT
+534 APAAPT
-548 ETATSSTPVAP
+548 AP
-559 MTPATPVMPATSTTQ
+559 EAPVMPAAPATQ
-574 SNPFLQNST
+574 INPFLQNST
-583 TPTQNTPASP
+583 TPAQNTPTISTTQNTQA
-593 TTPNTQNIPTA
+593 IPTA
-604 PINPAPTPAA
+604 PTNPTPAPA
-614 TANPVSAPITPAN
+614 TTISPVSTPIAPAN
-627 PAPTPATPTNLT
+627 PTPTSATPINQTT
-639 MPTPPITPTNP
+639 PTPPITPTNP

>member
-1 MSIFDFIKKGP
+1 M
-12 SAQTGANSAGSAVAG
+12 GANSAGGAVAG

-46 VIVLPTGVIEYINPA
+46 IIVLPTGVIEYINPA
-61 AVSLLGGQMA
+61 AVSLLGGQIA

-129 KIITAHSPKNERI
+129 KVITAHSPKNERI

-263 SSANING
+263 SSANMNG
-270 GRVINQEVFAAVDV
+270 GRVINQEVFAAIDV

-417 TSTPAVSASNENQI
+417 TSTPAVSTPNENQT
-431 PANENQ
+431 
-437 NPAPMQYSTETTT
+437 PAPIQFPTEMTT
-450 PGQVAAPA
+450 PSQAA
-458 VAPAAAPVSTTTN
+458 VPVSTTMN

-476 EAPMQAPTE
+476 ETPMQAQ
-485 TTIPTQEPATTPTM
+485 TTSTM
-499 MNAPIQTPAPA
+499 
-510 QTPTVSTAPVQAP
+510 PVQTS
-523 APAPTEPVMPA
+523 APAPTPTASATPVQATAPA
-534 PTEPTASSAPAAPT
+534 PTEPTASSAP
-548 ETATSSTPVAP
+548 VAP
-559 MTPATPVMPATSTTQ
+559 MTPASPVMSTIQ
-574 SNPFLQNST
+574 SNPFLQNSA
-583 TPTQNTPASP
+583 TPAQNTPASP

-604 PINPAPTPAA
+604 PINPVPTSA
-614 TANPVSAPITPAN
+614 TPVNPVSTPITPAN
-627 PAPTPATPTNLT
+627 PAQTPAAPISPS

>member
-12 SAQTGANSAGSAVAG
+12 GTQTGANSTGGAVAG

-46 VIVLPTGVIEYINPA
+46 IIVLPTGVIEYINPA

-129 KIITAHSPKNERI
+129 KVITAHSQKNERI

-263 SSANING
+263 SSANMNG

-404 EANTQAMTPQNSA
+404 EANTQAMTPQNSVA
-417 TSTPAVSASNENQI
+417 SAPSNSTPSVSEPSENQ
-431 PANENQ
+431 A
-437 NPAPMQYSTETTT
+437 PAPMQFSTETTT
-450 PGQVAAPA
+450 PIPA
-458 VAPAAAPVSTTTN
+458 VAPVSTTMN

-476 EAPMQAPTE
+476 EAPVQAPTVS
-485 TTIPTQEPATTPTM
+485 TIPTQEPATTPTM
-499 MNAPIQTPAPA
+499 TNAPIQTPAPA
-510 QTPTVSTAPVQAP
+510 QTPTVSTALVQTP
-523 APAPTEPVMPA
+523 APAINLETA
-534 PTEPTASSAPAAPT
+534 ASSAPAAPT

-559 MTPATPVMPATSTTQ
+559 MTPAAPIMSTIQ
-574 SNPFLQNST
+574 SNSFLQNSA
-583 TPTQNTPASP
+583 TPAQNTPASP

-627 PAPTPATPTNLT
+627 PAPTPAAPTNLT

>member
-12 SAQTGANSAGSAVAG
+12 GAQAGVNSAGGAVAG
-27 AESAEILAN
+27 TEGAEILAN
-36 LVLNTIDSGV
+36 LVLNTTDSGV
-46 VIVLPTGVIEYINPA
+46 IIVLPTGVIEYINPA

-104 NNGQNYTTREY
+104 NNGQNYTTRGF

-147 ITSELEAESEQTEFI
+147 ITSELEAESEQAEFI

-200 EAHKSSQHLGKLFR
+200 EAKKSSQHLGKLFR

-229 HLLPIE
+229 HLTPIE

-263 SSANING
+263 SSANMNG

-417 TSTPAVSASNENQI
+417 ASTSAVSTPNENQT
-431 PANENQ
+431 
-437 NPAPMQYSTETTT
+437 PAPMQFPTEMTT
-450 PGQVAAPA
+450 PSQAA
-458 VAPAAAPVSTTTN
+458 VPVSTTMN

-476 EAPMQAPTE
+476 ETPMQAQTVS
-485 TTIPTQEPATTPTM
+485 TIPTQEPATTPTM
-499 MNAPIQTPAPA
+499 TNAPIQTPAPA
-510 QTPTVSTAPVQAP
+510 QTPTVSTALVQTP
-523 APAPTEPVMPA
+523 APAPTESAISA
-534 PTEPTASSAPAAPT
+534 PTEPAASSAPAAPMIP
-548 ETATSSTPVAP
+548 AAPVVSA
-559 MTPATPVMPATSTTQ
+559 MPTTQ
-574 SNPFLQNST
+574 TNPFLQNSA
-583 TPTQNTPASP
+583 TPAQNTPASS
-593 TTPNTQNIPTA
+593 TTPNAQSVATTLA
-604 PINPAPTPAA
+604 NPAPTQAA
-614 TANPVSAPITPAN
+614 TVNPVSNPITPAN
-627 PAPTPATPTNLT
+627 PNPTSATPINPA

>member
-12 SAQTGANSAGSAVAG
+12 GTQAGVNSAGGAVAG
-27 AESAEILAN
+27 TEGAEILAN
-36 LVLNTIDSGV
+36 LVLNTTDSGV
-46 VIVLPTGVIEYINPA
+46 IIVLPTGVIEYINPA

-104 NNGQNYTTREY
+104 NNGQNYTTRGY

-129 KIITAHSPKNERI
+129 KVITAHSPKNERI

-147 ITSELEAESEQTEFI
+147 ITSELEAESEQAEFI

-200 EAHKSSQHLGKLFR
+200 EAKKSSQHLGKLFR

-229 HLLPIE
+229 HLTPIE

-249 KMSEKNIHFTFGSS
+249 KMSEKDIHFTFGSS
-263 SSANING
+263 SSANMNG

-404 EANTQAMTPQNSA
+404 EANTQAMTPQNTA
-417 TSTPAVSASNENQI
+417 TSASDASAPSEGQT
-431 PANENQ
+431 A
-437 NPAPMQYSTETTT
+437 APMQFPTEATT
-450 PGQVAAPA
+450 PAQA
-458 VAPAAAPVSTTTN
+458 VAPVSTTTN

-476 EAPMQAPTE
+476 EAPMQ
-485 TTIPTQEPATTPTM
+485 
-499 MNAPIQTPAPA
+499 
-510 QTPTVSTAPVQAP
+510 TPTVSIIPVQAP
-523 APAPTEPVMPA
+523 VPAPTSTASSTTPVQASTASATPTQAPAPTPTESVIPA
-534 PTEPTASSAPAAPT
+534 PTEPTTSSAPAAP
-548 ETATSSTPVAP
+548 
-559 MTPATPVMPATSTTQ
+559 MTPAAPVMPVTSTMQ
-574 SNPFLQNST
+574 SNPFPQNSAT
-583 TPTQNTPASP
+583 TAQNTPASP
-593 TTPNTQNIPTA
+593 TVPNAQSVATTLAN
-604 PINPAPTPAA
+604 PTPTQAA
-614 TANPVSAPITPAN
+614 TVNPVSTPITPAN
-627 PAPTPATPTNLT
+627 PAPTPAAPINPA

>member
-12 SAQTGANSAGSAVAG
+12 GAQAGVNSAGGAVAG

-36 LVLNTIDSGV
+36 LVLNTIYSGV
-46 VIVLPTGVIEYINPA
+46 IIVLPTGVIEYINPA

-104 NNGQNYTTREY
+104 NNGQNYTTRGY

-129 KIITAHSPKNERI
+129 KVITAHSPKNERI

-147 ITSELEAESEQTEFI
+147 ITSELEAESEQAEFI

-200 EAHKSSQHLGKLFR
+200 EAKKSSQHLGKLFR

-229 HLLPIE
+229 HLTPIE

-263 SSANING
+263 SSANMNG

-404 EANTQAMTPQNSA
+404 EANTQAMTPQNSVA
-417 TSTPAVSASNENQI
+417 SAPAVSGSNENQTPAPIQFPAEATTSI
-431 PANENQ
+431 PA
-437 NPAPMQYSTETTT
+437 
-450 PGQVAAPA
+450 V
-458 VAPAAAPVSTTTN
+458 APVSTTMN

-476 EAPMQAPTE
+476 EAPMQAPT
-485 TTIPTQEPATTPTM
+485 ASTTPV
-499 MNAPIQTPAPA
+499 QAPA
-510 QTPTVSTAPVQAP
+510 QSSTTSTAPIQAP
-523 APAPTEPVMPA
+523 APAPTEPA
-534 PTEPTASSAPAAPT
+534 ASSAPAAPMIP
-548 ETATSSTPVAP
+548 AAPVVSA
-559 MTPATPVMPATSTTQ
+559 MPTTQ
-574 SNPFLQNST
+574 TNPFLQNSA
-583 TPTQNTPASP
+583 TPAQNTPASS
-593 TTPNTQNIPTA
+593 TTPNAQSVATTLA
-604 PINPAPTPAA
+604 NPAPTQAA
-614 TANPVSAPITPAN
+614 TVNPVSNPITPAN
-627 PAPTPATPTNLT
+627 PNPTSATPINPS

>member
-12 SAQTGANSAGSAVAG
+12 GAQAGVNSAGGAVAG
-27 AESAEILAN
+27 TEGAEILAN
-36 LVLNTIDSGV
+36 LVLNTTDSGV
-46 VIVLPTGVIEYINPA
+46 IIVLPTGVIEYINPA

-95 QNNLVFYAV
+95 QNNLVFYAI
-104 NNGQNYTTREY
+104 NNGQNYTTRGY

-129 KIITAHSPKNERI
+129 KVITAHSPKNERI

-147 ITSELEAESEQTEFI
+147 ITSELEAESEQAEFI

-200 EAHKSSQHLGKLFR
+200 EAKKSSQHLGKLFR

-229 HLLPIE
+229 HLTPIE

-263 SSANING
+263 SSANMNG

-404 EANTQAMTPQNSA
+404 EVNTQAMTPQNSVA
-417 TSTPAVSASNENQI
+417 STPNMSTPSVSEPSENQT
-431 PANENQ
+431 
-437 NPAPMQYSTETTT
+437 PAPMQFPTETTT
-450 PGQVAAPA
+450 PIPA
-458 VAPAAAPVSTTTN
+458 VAPVSTTMN
-471 TPIQT
+471 MPVQA
-476 EAPMQAPTE
+476 EAPMQAPTVSA
-485 TTIPTQEPATTPTM
+485 TPTQAPAPTQTPTVSATPTQM
-499 MNAPIQTPAPA
+499 PAPTPTTANEPVQTQTPIQTPAN
-510 QTPTVSTAPVQAP
+510 TPTT
-523 APAPTEPVMPA
+523 PT
-534 PTEPTASSAPAAPT
+534 TRT
-548 ETATSSTPVAP
+548 
-559 MTPATPVMPATSTTQ
+559 
-574 SNPFLQNST
+574 NPFLQNSA
-583 TPTQNTPASP
+583 TPAQNTPASS
-593 TTPNTQNIPTA
+593 TA
-604 PINPAPTPAA
+604 PNAQSVATTLANPAPTQAA
-614 TANPVSAPITPAN
+614 TVNPVSNPITPAN
-627 PAPTPATPTNLT
+627 PNPTSATPINPA
-639 MPTPPITPTNP
+639 MPNPPITPTNP

>member
-12 SAQTGANSAGSAVAG
+12 GAQTGANSTGGAVAG
-27 AESAEILAN
+27 AESAEILSN

-46 VIVLPTGVIEYINPA
+46 IIVLPTGVIEYINPA

-129 KIITAHSPKNERI
+129 KVITAHSPKNERI

-147 ITSELEAESEQTEFI
+147 ITSELEAESEQAEFI

-200 EAHKSSQHLGKLFR
+200 EAKKSSQHLGKLFR

-229 HLLPIE
+229 HLTPIE
-235 VTSTVRS
+235 ITSTVRS

-249 KMSEKNIHFTFGSS
+249 KMSEKDIHFTFGSS
-263 SSANING
+263 SSANMNG

-404 EANTQAMTPQNSA
+404 EANTQAMTPQNSVA
-417 TSTPAVSASNENQI
+417 SAPAVSGSNENQT
-431 PANENQ
+431 
-437 NPAPMQYSTETTT
+437 PAPIQFPAETTT
-450 PGQVAAPA
+450 SI
-458 VAPAAAPVSTTTN
+458 PAAAPVSTTMN
-471 TPIQT
+471 MPVQA
-476 EAPMQAPTE
+476 EAPMQAQTVSA
-485 TTIPTQEPATTPTM
+485 IPTQA
-499 MNAPIQTPAPA
+499 PAPT
-510 QTPTVSTAPVQAP
+510 QTPTVSATPTQMP
-523 APAPTEPVMPA
+523 APTPTESAISAPTEPA
-534 PTEPTASSAPAAPT
+534 ASSAPAAPMIP
-548 ETATSSTPVAP
+548 AAPVVSA
-559 MTPATPVMPATSTTQ
+559 MPTTQ
-574 SNPFLQNST
+574 TNPFLQNSA
-583 TPTQNTPASP
+583 TPAQNTPASSTEP
-593 TTPNTQNIPTA
+593 NAQSVATTLA
-604 PINPAPTPAA
+604 NPAPTQAA
-614 TANPVSAPITPAN
+614 TVNPVSNPITPAN
-627 PAPTPATPTNLT
+627 PNPTSATPINPA
-639 MPTPPITPTNP
+639 MPNPPIMPTNP

>member
-12 SAQTGANSAGSAVAG
+12 GAQAGANSAGGAVTG
-27 AESAEILAN
+27 TESAEILAN

-46 VIVLPTGVIEYINPA
+46 IIVLPTGVIEYINPA
-61 AVSLLGGQMA
+61 AVSLLGGQVA

-200 EAHKSSQHLGKLFR
+200 EAKKSSQHLGKLFR

-229 HLLPIE
+229 HLTPIE

-249 KMSEKNIHFTFGSS
+249 KMSEKDIHFTFGSS
-263 SSANING
+263 SSANMNG

-404 EANTQAMTPQNSA
+404 EANTQAMTPQNS
-417 TSTPAVSASNENQI
+417 VASVPNDSSPNKNQS

-437 NPAPMQYSTETTT
+437 NPASMQFPTETTT
-450 PGQVAAPA
+450 PTPV
-458 VAPAAAPVSTTTN
+458 AAPVSATMN
-471 TPIQT
+471 TPMQT
-476 EAPMQAPTE
+476 EAPMQAPT
-485 TTIPTQEPATTPTM
+485 ASTTPTQAPAP
-499 MNAPIQTPAPA
+499 APIEPTALSTPAVPATPVAPVTPSAPA
-510 QTPTVSTAPVQAP
+510 QTPTASSAPTQAP
-523 APAPTEPVMPA
+523 APAPSATNA
-534 PTEPTASSAPAAPT
+534 PTAPATQANPVVQANPFIQNPISPAQTVTASAQN
-548 ETATSSTPVAP
+548 PVAP
-559 MTPATPVMPATSTTQ
+559 TQGATSPAHDMASPAQNTPATP
-574 SNPFLQNST
+574 
-583 TPTQNTPASP
+583 
-593 TTPNTQNIPTA
+593 
-604 PINPAPTPAA
+604 INPS
-614 TANPVSAPITPAN
+614 PVSAPTINSA
-627 PAPTPATPTNLT
+627 

>member
-12 SAQTGANSAGSAVAG
+12 GAQAGANSAGGAVAG

-46 VIVLPTGVIEYINPA
+46 IIVLSTGVIEYINPA
-61 AVSLLGGQMA
+61 AVSLLGGQMS

-229 HLLPIE
+229 HLTPIE

-249 KMSEKNIHFTFGSS
+249 KMSEKDIHFTFGSS
-263 SSANING
+263 SSANMNG

-404 EANTQAMTPQNSA
+404 EANTQAMTPQNSVA
-417 TSTPAVSASNENQI
+417 SNPAVSASNENQ
-431 PANENQ
+431 P
-437 NPAPMQYSTETTT
+437 PAPMQFSTEVTT
-450 PGQVAAPA
+450 PISAAT
-458 VAPAAAPVSTTTN
+458 PVSTTMN

-476 EAPMQAPTE
+476 ETPMQAQTAS
-485 TTIPTQEPATTPTM
+485 TTSI
-499 MNAPIQTPAPA
+499 
-510 QTPTVSTAPVQAP
+510 QAP
-523 APAPTEPVMPA
+523 APATAEPAASATPTVQTEPAAPSAPTAPITPAAPVMPA
-534 PTEPTASSAPAAPT
+534 
-548 ETATSSTPVAP
+548 
-559 MTPATPVMPATSTTQ
+559 MQ
-574 SNPFLQNST
+574 FNPFLQNSA
-583 TPTQNTPASP
+583 TPTQNAPASP
-593 TTPNTQNIPTA
+593 TVPNTQSIPSA
-604 PINPAPTPAA
+604 PINPDSTPAA
-614 TANPVSAPITPAN
+614 TVNPVSTPITPVN
-627 PAPTPATPTNLT
+627 PAPTQAAPINPS

>member
-1 MSIFDFIKKGP
+1 M
-12 SAQTGANSAGSAVAG
+12 GANSTGGAVAG

-46 VIVLPTGVIEYINPA
+46 IIVLPTGVIEYINPA

-129 KIITAHSPKNERI
+129 KVITAHSPKNERI

-263 SSANING
+263 SSANMNG

-404 EANTQAMTPQNSA
+404 EANTQAMTPQNSVA
-417 TSTPAVSASNENQI
+417 SNPAVSASSENQT
-431 PANENQ
+431 
-437 NPAPMQYSTETTT
+437 PAPMQYSTETTAPT
-450 PGQVAAPA
+450 PV
-458 VAPAAAPVSTTTN
+458 AAPVSTTMN
-471 TPIQT
+471 TPVQT
-476 EAPMQAPTE
+476 EAPMQAQT
-485 TTIPTQEPATTPTM
+485 ASAM
-499 MNAPIQTPAPA
+499 PI
-510 QTPTVSTAPVQAP
+510 QAP
-523 APAPTEPVMPA
+523 APTPTESAISAPTEPA
-534 PTEPTASSAPAAPT
+534 ASSAPAAPMIP
-548 ETATSSTPVAP
+548 AAPVVSA
-559 MTPATPVMPATSTTQ
+559 MPTTQ
-574 SNPFLQNST
+574 TNPFLQNSA
-583 TPTQNTPASP
+583 TPAQNTPASP
-593 TTPNTQNIPTA
+593 TAPNTQSIATTLA
-604 PINPAPTPAA
+604 NPAPTQA
-614 TANPVSAPITPAN
+614 TTINPVSTPITPAN
-627 PAPTPATPTNLT
+627 PAPAPAAPINST

>member
-12 SAQTGANSAGSAVAG
+12 GAQTGANGTGGAVAG

-46 VIVLPTGVIEYINPA
+46 IIVLPTGVIEYINPA

-129 KIITAHSPKNERI
+129 KVITAHSPKNERI

-229 HLLPIE
+229 HLTPIE

-263 SSANING
+263 SSANMNG
-270 GRVINQEVFAAVDV
+270 GRVINQEVFAAIDV

-417 TSTPAVSASNENQI
+417 ASTSAVSTPNENQT
-431 PANENQ
+431 
-437 NPAPMQYSTETTT
+437 PAPMQFPTEMTT
-450 PGQVAAPA
+450 PSQAA
-458 VAPAAAPVSTTTN
+458 VPVSTTMN

-476 EAPMQAPTE
+476 ETPMQAQTAS
-485 TTIPTQEPATTPTM
+485 TTSI
-499 MNAPIQTPAPA
+499 
-510 QTPTVSTAPVQAP
+510 QAP
-523 APAPTEPVMPA
+523 APATAEPAASATPTVQTEPAAPSAPTAPITPAAPVMPA
-534 PTEPTASSAPAAPT
+534 
-548 ETATSSTPVAP
+548 
-559 MTPATPVMPATSTTQ
+559 MQ
-574 SNPFLQNST
+574 FNPFLQNSA
-583 TPTQNTPASP
+583 TPTQNAPASP
-593 TTPNTQNIPTA
+593 TVPNTQSIPTA
-604 PINPAPTPAA
+604 PINPDSTPAA
-614 TANPVSAPITPAN
+614 TVNPVSTPITPVN
-627 PAPTPATPTNLT
+627 PAPTQAAPINPS

>member
-12 SAQTGANSAGSAVAG
+12 SAQTGINSAGGVVAG

-46 VIVLPTGVIEYINPA
+46 IIVLPTGVIEYINPA

-129 KIITAHSPKNERI
+129 KIITAHSPKNERV

-229 HLLPIE
+229 HLTPIE

-263 SSANING
+263 SSANMNG

-404 EANTQAMTPQNSA
+404 EANTQAMTPQNSVA
-417 TSTPAVSASNENQI
+417 SNPAVSASSENQT
-431 PANENQ
+431 
-437 NPAPMQYSTETTT
+437 PAPMQFSTDTTT
-450 PGQVAAPA
+450 LGQVAAPA

-476 EAPMQAPTE
+476 EAPMQAPTVS
-485 TTIPTQEPATTPTM
+485 TIPTREPATTPTM
-499 MNAPIQTPAPA
+499 TNAPIQTPAPA
-510 QTPTVSTAPVQAP
+510 QTPTASTMPVQTP
-523 APAPTEPVMPA
+523 APA
-534 PTEPTASSAPAAPT
+534 PTEPTASSTPAAPI
-548 ETATSSTPVAP
+548 
-559 MTPATPVMPATSTTQ
+559 TPAASAMQ
-574 SNPFLQNST
+574 SNPFLQNSA
-583 TPTQNTPASP
+583 TPAQNTPASS
-593 TTPNTQNIPTA
+593 TIPNAQSIPTA
-604 PINPAPTPAA
+604 PLNPNPTPAA
-614 TANPVSAPITPAN
+614 TVNPVSTPITPAN
-627 PAPTPATPTNLT
+627 PTLTPATPINPP

>member
-12 SAQTGANSAGSAVAG
+12 GAQTGANSTGGAVAG

-46 VIVLPTGVIEYINPA
+46 IIVLSTGVIEYINPA

-90 VAIPA
+90 VVIPA

-229 HLLPIE
+229 HLTPIE

-263 SSANING
+263 SSANMNG

-417 TSTPAVSASNENQI
+417 ASTSAVSTPNENQT
-431 PANENQ
+431 
-437 NPAPMQYSTETTT
+437 PAPMQFPTETTT
-450 PGQVAAPA
+450 PTPVAAP
-458 VAPAAAPVSTTTN
+458 V
-471 TPIQT
+471 
-476 EAPMQAPTE
+476 
-485 TTIPTQEPATTPTM
+485 
-499 MNAPIQTPAPA
+499 QTPAPA
-510 QTPTVSTAPVQAP
+510 PSEAITPAQAEVSTPTIANTPVQTQAP
-523 APAPTEPVMPA
+523 MQRPTTSTMPVQTSAPAPTPTASATPVQATAPA
-534 PTEPTASSAPAAPT
+534 PTEPTASSAPAAP
-548 ETATSSTPVAP
+548 
-559 MTPATPVMPATSTTQ
+559 MTPAAPVMPAMQ
-574 SNPFLQNST
+574 SNPFLQNSA
-583 TPTQNTPASP
+583 TPTQNAPASP
-593 TTPNTQNIPTA
+593 TVPNTQSIPTA
-604 PINPAPTPAA
+604 PINPDSTPAA
-614 TANPVSAPITPAN
+614 TVNPVSTPITPVN
-627 PAPTPATPTNLT
+627 PAPTQAAPINPA
-639 MPTPPITPTNP
+639 MPNPPITPTNP

>member
-12 SAQTGANSAGSAVAG
+12 GAQTGANSAGGAVAG

-46 VIVLPTGVIEYINPA
+46 IIVLPTGVIEYINPA
-61 AVSLLGGQMA
+61 AVSLLGGQVA

-129 KIITAHSPKNERI
+129 KVITAHSQKNERI

-263 SSANING
+263 SSANMNG

-404 EANTQAMTPQNSA
+404 EANTQAMTPQNSVA
-417 TSTPAVSASNENQI
+417 SNPAVSASSENQT
-431 PANENQ
+431 
-437 NPAPMQYSTETTT
+437 PAPMQFPTETTT
-450 PGQVAAPA
+450 PGQV
-458 VAPAAAPVSTTTN
+458 VAPVSTTMN

-476 EAPMQAPTE
+476 EAPVQAPTVS
-485 TTIPTQEPATTPTM
+485 TIPTQEPAQTPTM
-499 MNAPIQTPAPA
+499 TNAPIQTPAPA
-510 QTPTVSTAPVQAP
+510 QTPTASTAPVQAP
-523 APAPTEPVMPA
+523 APAPTESVIPA
-534 PTEPTASSAPAAPT
+534 PTEPSVLSA
-548 ETATSSTPVAP
+548 PVAP
-559 MTPATPVMPATSTTQ
+559 TAPGAPVMSANPVISNVSTTPSTPATPTTSPTPATPVTPTTSPIPATPAAPVMQT
-574 SNPFLQNST
+574 NPFLQNT
-583 TPTQNTPASP
+583 TPTSQNTPATLINSAM
-593 TTPNTQNIPTA
+593 PN
-604 PINPAPTPAA
+604 
-614 TANPVSAPITPAN
+614 
-627 PAPTPATPTNLT
+627 
-639 MPTPPITPTNP
+639 PPITPTNP